1 MSEVSHNQARHYARA
16 LFQVT
21 EEKGRDKSMRLRVE
35 LRDFVSLLERSS
47 DLRSA
52 VEHPAVAP
60 KARAR
65 ALRAV
70 SEGAGGSL
78 LLGRLLGL
86 LAERG
91 HVALLP
97 ALSEAF
103 AQRVNAA
110 EGVVPAR
117 VTGAIA
123 LTADQEKGLA
133 QALQKSTG
141 SQIEMTTRV
150 DPAVLGG
157 LQVTVGG
164 KTYDG
169 TVRGQLAAL
178 GRRLASGG

>member
-1 MSEVSHNQARHYARA
+1 VSEISSNQARHYARA
-16 LFQVT
+16 LFNVT
-21 EEKGRDKSMRLRVE
+21 AQKGGDESTRLRVE
-35 LRDFVSLLERSS
+35 LRDFVSLLETNSA
-47 DLRSA
+47 LRNA
-52 VEHPAVAP
+52 VEHPAVVP
-60 KARAR
+60 KARGR

-86 LAERG
+86 LAEHG

-103 AQRVNAA
+103 AQLVNAA
-110 EGVVPAR
+110 EGVVPAQA
-117 VTGAIA
+117 TGAIA
-123 LTADQEKGLA
+123 LTAEQEKGLA

-141 SQIEMTTRV
+141 SEVEMAARV
-150 DPAVLGG
+150 DPRVLGG

-178 GRRLASGG
+178 RRRLAAGS

>member
-1 MSEVSHNQARHYARA
+1 VSAVSRNQARHYARA
-16 LFQVT
+16 LFRVT
-21 EEKGRDKSMRLRVE
+21 EEKGGDESARLRVE
-35 LRDFVSLLERSS
+35 LGDFVSLLEESS

-52 VEHPAVAP
+52 VEHPAVVP
-60 KARAR
+60 EARGR

-97 ALSEAF
+97 ALSEFF
-103 AQRVNAA
+103 ARLVNAA
-110 EGVVPAR
+110 EGVVAAQ

-133 QALQKSTG
+133 QALQKST
-141 SQIEMTTRV
+141 SAQVEMTARV
-150 DPAVLGG
+150 DPRVLGG

-169 TVRGQLAAL
+169 TVRAQLGAL
-178 GRRLASGG
+178 RRRLASGI

>member
-1 MSEVSHNQARHYARA
+1 MSVVSHNQARHYARA

-21 EEKGRDKSMRLRVE
+21 EEKGRDESTRLRVE
-35 LRDFVSLLERSS
+35 LRDFVSLLEGSS

-60 KARAR
+60 KARGR

-91 HVALLP
+91 HVAVLP

-103 AQRVNAA
+103 AQLVNAA
-110 EGVVPAR
+110 EGVVPAW

-123 LTADQEKGLA
+123 LETEQEQGLA
-133 QALQKSTG
+133 QALRKSTG
-141 SQIEMTTRV
+141 SEVEMTARV
-150 DPAVLGG
+150 DPGVLGG
-157 LQVTVGG
+157 LQVTVAG

-178 GRRLASGG
+178 GRRLASGS